1 MNVALLIT
9 LTDDGKDGATA
20 CLEECQ
26 RQTEALTATGVDS
39 FTTFLN
45 DEGVGGYQKV
55 WEKVLGIGFDF
66 YLWMD
71 SDLRLEEG
79 AFASFFENSF
89 FLRHKAVIAGTVS
102 DLSGN
107 LLSGGRSR
115 HGRLLEPDPVIPI
128 PCHLYDM
135 TLTLVPEYAVRHLE
149 NPSDIFRP
157 NLLDYGCG
165 AKVAKAGVA
174 RVIAPGILARTGRKP
189 DLPAWK
195 NPDRPAAE
203 RISSLIRGSNREFI
217 RVMHSI
223 FR

>member
-1 MNVALLIT
+1 MNVAVLIT

-20 CLEECQ
+20 CILECQ
-26 RQTEALTATGVDS
+26 RQMEAISASGGYS

-45 DEGVGGYQKV
+45 DRGQSGYQNV
-55 WEKVLGIGFDF
+55 WEEAYKSGFDF
-66 YLWMD
+66 YIWMD

-79 AFASFFENSF
+79 ALASLFENSM
-89 FLRHKAVIAGTVS
+89 FLRHKAVITGTVS

-135 TLTLVPEYAVRHLE
+135 TFTFVPEYAIRHLE
-149 NPSDIFRP
+149 SPSDVFHP
-157 NLLDYGCG
+157 SLFDFGCG
-165 AKVAKAGVA
+165 TKVAKAGVA
-174 RVIAPGILARTGRKP
+174 RVIAPGVLARTGRKP
-189 DLPAWK
+189 DIPAWR
-195 NPDRPAAE
+195 NPDSPVLE
-203 RISSLIRGSNREFI
+203 RLLSLLKACYREFI
-217 RVMHSI
+217 QVMHSI

>member
-26 RQTEALTATGVDS
+26 RQTEALTATGGYS

-115 HGRLLEPDPVIPI
+115 HGRLLEPDPVIPV

-149 NPSDIFRP
+149 NPLIYSGPIFFTMVVELRW
-157 NLLDYGCG
+157 
-165 AKVAKAGVA
+165 
-174 RVIAPGILARTGRKP
+174 RKP
-189 DLPAWK
+189 ESPESSLRGFWRAPAG
-195 NPDRPAAE
+195 NRIFLLGRILTDRPRKE
-203 RISSLIRGSNREFI
+203 YR
-217 RVMHSI
+217 H
-223 FR
+223 

>member
-1 MNVALLIT
+1 MNVALIIT
-9 LTDDGKDGATA
+9 LVGDGEKGGM
-20 CLEECQ
+20 EECQ
-26 RQTEALTATGVDS
+26 RQIEALTATGEYS

-45 DEGVGGYQKV
+45 DEGAAGYRKV
-55 WEKVLGIGFDF
+55 WEKVCKAGFDF

-89 FLRHKAVIAGTVS
+89 FLRHKAVIAGAVS

-107 LLSGGRSR
+107 LLYGGRSR
-115 HGRLLEPDPVIPI
+115 HGRLLEPDPVIPV

-135 TLTLVPEYAVRHLE
+135 TLTLIPEYAVRHLE

-157 NLLDYGCG
+157 SLFDYGCG
-165 AKVAKAGVA
+165 APVAKAGIA
-174 RVIAPGILARTGRKP
+174 RVLAPGILARTGRKP

-195 NPDRPAAE
+195 TPDRPIKE
-203 RISSLIRGSNREFI
+203 RFFSLLKAGNREFI
-217 RVMHSI
+217 RILHSI

>member
-1 MNVALLIT
+1 MTVALIIT
-9 LTDDGKDGATA
+9 LADDGKDALSV

-26 RQTEALTATGVDS
+26 RQTEAMEATGEYS
-39 FTTFLN
+39 FSTFLN
-45 DEGVGGYQKV
+45 DEGPSGYRKV
-55 WEKVLGIGFDF
+55 WDKAGGTGFDF

-79 AFASFFENSF
+79 AFASFFENSS

-128 PCHLYDM
+128 PCHFYDM
-135 TLTLVPEYAVRHLE
+135 SLTLVPEYVVRHLE

-157 NLLDYGCG
+157 TLFDYGCG
-165 AKVAKAGVA
+165 GVVAKAGIA
-174 RVIAPGILARTGRKP
+174 RVAAPGILARTYREP
-189 DLPAWK
+189 TPPVWK
-195 NPDRPAAE
+195 NPGSPVSE
-203 RISSLIRGSNREFI
+203 RALSLLKACNREFI
-217 RVMHSI
+217 RFLHSI

>member
-1 MNVALLIT
+1 MNVAVLIT
-9 LTDDGKDGATA
+9 LADDGKDGATA

-26 RQTEALTATGVDS
+26 RQTEALVATGGYS
-39 FTTFLN
+39 FTIFLN
-45 DEGVGGYQKV
+45 DEGVDGYQKV
-55 WEKVLGIGFDF
+55 WGKASGAGFDF

-79 AFASFFENSF
+79 ALASFFENSF

-107 LLSGGRSR
+107 LLFGGRSK
-115 HGRLLEPDPVIPI
+115 HGRLLEPDPVIPV

-149 NPSDIFRP
+149 NPSDIFHP
-157 NLLDYGCG
+157 SLWDYGCG
-165 AKVAKAGVA
+165 AKVAKAGIA

-189 DLPAWK
+189 TLPVWK
-195 NPDRPAAE
+195 NPEKSVLDRAL
-203 RISSLIRGSNREFI
+203 SLFKACNREFI
-217 RVMHSI
+217 QVLHSI

>member
-26 RQTEALTATGVDS
+26 RQTEALTATGGYS

-115 HGRLLEPDPVIPI
+115 HGRLLEPDP
-128 PCHLYDM
+128 
-135 TLTLVPEYAVRHLE
+135 
-149 NPSDIFRP
+149 
-157 NLLDYGCG
+157 
-165 AKVAKAGVA
+165 
-174 RVIAPGILARTGRKP
+174 
-189 DLPAWK
+189 
-195 NPDRPAAE
+195 
-203 RISSLIRGSNREFI
+203 SSLFLA
-217 RVMHSI
+217 I
-223 FR
+223 FTT

>member
-1 MNVALLIT
+1 MNVALIIT

-26 RQTEALTATGVDS
+26 RQTEALTATGGYS

-45 DEGVGGYQKV
+45 DGGTSGYQKV
-55 WEKVLGIGFDF
+55 WEKASGSGFDF

-115 HGRLLEPDPVIPI
+115 HGRLLAPDPVIPV
-128 PCHLYDM
+128 PCHFYDM

-157 NLLDYGCG
+157 SLFDYGFG

-174 RVIAPGILARTGRKP
+174 RVIVPGIPARTGRKP
-189 DLPAWK
+189 ELPAWK
-195 NPDRPAAE
+195 NPDRPAQE
-203 RISSLIRGSNREFI
+203 RLLSLLRAGNREFVRI
-217 RVMHSI
+217 MHSV

>member
-1 MNVALLIT
+1 MSEVALLINVRNGGG
-9 LTDDGKDGATA
+9 DSSG

-26 RQTEALTATGVDS
+26 RQTDALAAGGEYS
-39 FTTFLN
+39 FSIFIN
-45 DEGVGGYQKV
+45 DEGAAGYQKV
-55 WEKVLGIGFDF
+55 WDRVSSGNFDF

-71 SDLRLEEG
+71 ADLRLEEG
-79 AFASFFENSF
+79 ALFSLFENSG

-115 HGRLLEPDPVIPI
+115 HGRLLEPDPIIPV

-135 TLTLVPEYAVRHLE
+135 ALTFVPEYAVRHID

-157 NLLDYGCG
+157 SLLDYGCG
-165 AKVAKAGVA
+165 KKVAKAGIA
-174 RVIAPGILARTGRKP
+174 RVIAPGILARTDRKP
-189 DLPAWK
+189 EDPVWK
-195 NPDRPAAE
+195 NPERTPKE
-203 RISSLIRGSNREFI
+203 RILSLVKGCNRKFI
-217 RVMHSI
+217 GVMHSI

>member
-9 LTDDGKDGATA
+9 LTDDGKDGATV

-26 RQTEALTATGVDS
+26 RQTEALTATGGYS

-45 DEGVGGYQKV
+45 DEGTAGYQKV
-55 WEKVLGIGFDF
+55 WEKALETGFDF

-71 SDLRLEEG
+71 SDLRLKEG

-135 TLTLVPEYAVRHLE
+135 ALALVPEYAVRHLE

-157 NLLDYGCG
+157 NLFDYGCG
-165 AKVAKAGVA
+165 AKVAKVGVA
-174 RVIAPGILARTGRKP
+174 RVIAPGVLARTGKKP
-189 DLPAWK
+189 ELPAWK
-195 NPDRPAAE
+195 NPDRPTSE
-203 RISSLIRGSNREFI
+203 RILSLLRACNREFI
-217 RVMHSI
+217 QVMHSI

>member
-26 RQTEALTATGVDS
+26 RQTEALTATGGYS

-102 DLSGN
+102 D
-107 LLSGGRSR
+107 
-115 HGRLLEPDPVIPI
+115 
-128 PCHLYDM
+128 
-135 TLTLVPEYAVRHLE
+135 
-149 NPSDIFRP
+149 
-157 NLLDYGCG
+157 
-165 AKVAKAGVA
+165 
-174 RVIAPGILARTGRKP
+174 
-189 DLPAWK
+189 
-195 NPDRPAAE
+195 
-203 RISSLIRGSNREFI
+203 
-217 RVMHSI
+217 
-223 FR
+223 

>member
-9 LTDDGKDGATA
+9 LTDDGRDGSKA

-26 RQTEALTATGVDS
+26 RQTDALAATGEYS
-39 FTTFLN
+39 FTTFFN
-45 DEGVGGYQKV
+45 DEGAGGYQKV
-55 WEKVLGIGFDF
+55 WEKASGTGFDF

-71 SDLRLEEG
+71 SDLELEEG
-79 AFASFFENSF
+79 ALASFFENSM

-102 DLSGN
+102 DLSGG

-128 PCHLYDM
+128 PCQLYDM
-135 TLTLVPEYAVRHLE
+135 SLTLVPDYAVRHLE

-165 AKVAKAGVA
+165 SKVAKAGVA
-174 RVIAPGILARTGRKP
+174 RVIAPGILARTARKP
-189 DLPAWK
+189 DLPVWK
-195 NPDRPAAE
+195 NPDIPAFE
-203 RISSLIRGSNREFI
+203 RIASLLKEVNHEF
-217 RVMHSI
+217 VQVLHSI

>member
-1 MNVALLIT
+1 MNVALIIS
-9 LTDDGKDGATA
+9 LTDGGKDGAAT

-26 RQTEALTATGVDS
+26 RQTEALTATGGYS

-45 DEGVGGYQKV
+45 DEGVSGYQKV
-55 WEKVLGIGFDF
+55 WEKALGEGFDF

-71 SDLRLEEG
+71 SDLMLEEG
-79 AFASFFENSF
+79 ALASFFENSF

-115 HGRLLEPDPVIPI
+115 HGRLLQPDPVIPI
-128 PCHLYDM
+128 PCHLYD
-135 TLTLVPEYAVRHLE
+135 LTLALVPDYAVRHLE

-157 NLLDYGCG
+157 SLFDYGCG

-174 RVIAPGILARTGRKP
+174 RVIAPGILARTGRMP
-189 DLPAWK
+189 ELPAWK
-195 NPDRPAAE
+195 NPDRPAPE
-203 RISSLIRGSNREFI
+203 RFLSLLKACNREFI

-223 FR
+223 FG

>member
-1 MNVALLIT
+1 MSKA
-9 LTDDGKDGATA
+9 DGSIDGHG
-20 CLEECQ
+20 
-26 RQTEALTATGVDS
+26 RI
-39 FTTFLN
+39 FIHHFLN

-115 HGRLLEPDPVIPI
+115 HGRLLEPDP
-128 PCHLYDM
+128 
-135 TLTLVPEYAVRHLE
+135 
-149 NPSDIFRP
+149 
-157 NLLDYGCG
+157 
-165 AKVAKAGVA
+165 
-174 RVIAPGILARTGRKP
+174 
-189 DLPAWK
+189 
-195 NPDRPAAE
+195 
-203 RISSLIRGSNREFI
+203 SSLFLA
-217 RVMHSI
+217 I
-223 FR
+223 FTI

>member
-26 RQTEALTATGVDS
+26 RQTEALTATGGYS

-79 AFASFFENSF
+79 AFASFFENPTCLATCSPV
-89 FLRHKAVIAGTVS
+89 A
-102 DLSGN
+102 
-107 LLSGGRSR
+107 
-115 HGRLLEPDPVIPI
+115 DPV
-128 PCHLYDM
+128 M
-135 TLTLVPEYAVRHLE
+135 EGFW
-149 NPSDIFRP
+149 N
-157 NLLDYGCG
+157 
-165 AKVAKAGVA
+165 
-174 RVIAPGILARTGRKP
+174 
-189 DLPAWK
+189 
-195 NPDRPAAE
+195 
-203 RISSLIRGSNREFI
+203 RIRSSLFLA
-217 RVMHSI
+217 I
-223 FR
+223 FTT

>member
-26 RQTEALTATGVDS
+26 RQTEALTATGGYS

-149 NPSDIFRP
+149 NPSDIF
-157 NLLDYGCG
+157 L
-165 AKVAKAGVA
+165 
-174 RVIAPGILARTGRKP
+174 
-189 DLPAWK
+189 
-195 NPDRPAAE
+195 
-203 RISSLIRGSNREFI
+203 SLIHI
-217 RVMHSI
+217 
-223 FR
+223 

>member
-1 MNVALLIT
+1 MNVAVLIT
-9 LTDDGKDGATA
+9 LTDDGKDGSAT

-26 RQTEALTATGVDS
+26 RQTEALTATGGYS

-45 DEGVGGYQKV
+45 GGGISGYQKV
-55 WEKVLGIGFDF
+55 WEKALGGGFDF

-79 AFASFFENSF
+79 ALASFFENSF

-128 PCHLYDM
+128 PCHLYDL

-157 NLLDYGCG
+157 SLFDYGYG

-174 RVIAPGILARTGRKP
+174 RVIAPGILARTGIEP
-189 DLPAWK
+189 ELPAWK
-195 NPDRPAAE
+195 NPDKPTSE
-203 RISSLIRGSNREFI
+203 RIMSLFRACNSEFV

>member
-1 MNVALLIT
+1 MNVAVLIT
-9 LTDDGKDGATA
+9 LADDGKDGAVT

-26 RQTEALTATGVDS
+26 RQMEALTATGGYS

-45 DEGVGGYQKV
+45 NGGISGYPMV
-55 WEKVLGIGFDF
+55 WEKASRDGFDF

-79 AFASFFENSF
+79 ALASFFENSF

-107 LLSGGRSR
+107 LLYGGRSR

-128 PCHLYDM
+128 PCHLYDLA
-135 TLTLVPEYAVRHLE
+135 LTLVPEYVVRHLE
-149 NPSDIFRP
+149 NPYDIFRP
-157 NLLDYGCG
+157 SLFDYGCG

-174 RVIAPGILARTGRKP
+174 RVIAPGILARTGMKP
-189 DLPAWK
+189 ELPAWK
-195 NPDRPAAE
+195 NPDKPTSE
-203 RISSLIRGSNREFI
+203 RILSLFRACNSEFV

>member
-1 MNVALLIT
+1 MDVALLIT
-9 LTDDGKDGATA
+9 LAKGGDSTG

-26 RQTEALTATGVDS
+26 RQTEAIAASGRYS

-45 DEGVGGYQKV
+45 DEGVAGYQKL
-55 WEKVLGIGFDF
+55 WERASAGGFDF
-66 YLWMD
+66 CLWMD
-71 SDLRLEEG
+71 SDLQLEE
-79 AFASFFENSF
+79 
-89 FLRHKAVIAGTVS
+89 VITGTVS

-115 HGRLLEPDPVIPI
+115 HGRLLDPDPVIPI

-157 NLLDYGCG
+157 SLFDYGCG
-165 AKVAKAGVA
+165 SKVAKAGVA
-174 RVIAPGILARTGRKP
+174 RVIAPGILARTARKP

-195 NPDRPAAE
+195 NPDLPASE
-203 RISSLIRGSNREFI
+203 RMSSLLKEGNHEFI
-217 RVMHSI
+217 HVLHSI

>member
-9 LTDDGKDGATA
+9 LTEEEKDVAA
-20 CLEECQ
+20 VCLEECQ
-26 RQTEALTATGVDS
+26 RQTEALTATGGYS

-45 DEGVGGYQKV
+45 DEGTAGYQKLL
-55 WEKVLGIGFDF
+55 EKALETGFDF

-89 FLRHKAVIAGTVS
+89 FLRHKAVIAGSVA

-107 LLSGGRSR
+107 LLLGGRSR
-115 HGRLLEPDPVIPI
+115 HGRLLEPDPVIPV

-135 TLTLVPEYAVRHLE
+135 ALTLVPEYAVKHLE

-157 NLLDYGCG
+157 SLFDYGCG
-165 AKVAKAGVA
+165 ARVAKAGVA
-174 RVIAPGILARTGRKP
+174 RVAAPGVLARTGRNP
-189 DLPAWK
+189 ALPVWK
-195 NPDRPAAE
+195 NPDRPVAE
-203 RISSLIRGSNREFI
+203 RVLSLLGDCSREIIRI
-217 RVMHSI
+217 LHLI

>member
-1 MNVALLIT
+1 MEVAILIT
-9 LTDDGKDGATA
+9 LADGGKDAAAA

-26 RQTEALTATGVDS
+26 RQTEALAATGGYS
-39 FTTFLN
+39 FTSFLN
-45 DEGVGGYQKV
+45 EEGRGGYQKL
-55 WEKVLGIGFDF
+55 WEKASGKEFDF

-79 AFASFFENSF
+79 AFAALLENSF

-107 LLSGGRSR
+107 RLSGGRSR
-115 HGRLLEPDPVIPI
+115 HGRLLEPDAVIPV

-135 TLTLVPEYAVRHLE
+135 ALTLVPAYAVRHLE
-149 NPSDIFRP
+149 NPSDVFRHG
-157 NLLDYGCG
+157 LLDYGCG
-165 AKVAKAGVA
+165 ARVAKAGVA
-174 RVIAPGILARTGRKP
+174 RVIAPGILAHTGRKP
-189 DLPAWK
+189 VLPLWK

-203 RISSLIRGSNREFI
+203 RTLSLLGDCCREIIRI
-217 RVMHSI
+217 MHSV

>member
-26 RQTEALTATGVDS
+26 RQTEALTATGGYS

-45 DEGVGGYQKV
+45 DEGVGGYQNV
-55 WEKVLGIGFDF
+55 WENVLGIGFDF

-115 HGRLLEPDPVIPI
+115 HGRLLEPDPVIPV

-135 TLTLVPEYAVRHLE
+135 TLILVPEYAVRHLE

-157 NLLDYGCG
+157 NLLDYGRG

>member
-1 MNVALLIT
+1 MNVAIIIT
-9 LTDDGKDGATA
+9 LADDGKEGATV

-26 RQTEALTATGVDS
+26 RQTEALAATEEYS

-45 DEGVGGYQKV
+45 DEGVAGYQKV
-55 WEKVLGIGFDF
+55 WERVARHGFDF

-71 SDLRLEEG
+71 SDLMLEEG

-107 LLSGGRSR
+107 LLAGGRSR
-115 HGRLLEPDPVIPI
+115 HGRLLEPDSVIPV

-135 TLTLVPEYAVRHLE
+135 TFTLVPEYAVRHLE

-157 NLLDYGCG
+157 SLLDYGYG
-165 AKVAKAGVA
+165 AKVAKAGIA
-174 RVIAPGILARTGRKP
+174 RVIAPGIMARTGRKP

-195 NPDRPAAE
+195 NPDKPLVE
-203 RISSLIRGSNREFI
+203 RILSLIRGGNREFV